1 MVVVRSSDGN
11 EPNADV
17 SRESPAEARFY
28 SRQARSRDVVERTL
42 LVLLVVLVAG
52 CGSLVGGGDPTP
64 TVTPAPVP
72 EPTTTASSPL
82 PPGVTGERVADID
95 ALAEAHLAVLTA
107 DSFTV
112 STRVVRGNQTGERVL
127 RVESPRRYYYRDAM
141 ILTTGTRTEF
151 VDDTNRYRRTTRG
164 GLYFSRQEAG
174 NVTELYG
181 WALRLPVRS
190 YLPTGN
196 ATVAATRVDGRR
208 HYEIRLDRET
218 HPRLDNLRN
227 YTARAVVRS
236 DGLVRSLEV
245 TYVRSSGGQRVNVTH
260 VTTFSGI
267 GTTTVD
273 PPDWV
278 VRRWNVPTTDGTRLN
293 GTSAR

>member
-1 MVVVRSSDGN
+1 M
-11 EPNADV
+11 
-17 SRESPAEARFY
+17 
-28 SRQARSRDVVERTL
+28 VERTL

-52 CGSLVGGGDPTP
+52 CGSLVEGTDSTP

-72 EPTTTASSPL
+72 EPTTTAPSPL

-95 ALAEAHLAVLTA
+95 ALAEAHVAVLTE

-112 STRVVRGNQTGERVL
+112 RTRVVRGNQTGERVL
-127 RVESPRRYYYRDAM
+127 RVETPRRYYYHDAM

-151 VDDTNRYRRTTRG
+151 IDGAHRYRRTTRG
-164 GLYFSRQEAG
+164 GLYFSRAEPG

-181 WALRLPVRS
+181 WALQLPVRS

-196 ATVAATRVDGRR
+196 ATVAETRVDGTRY
-208 HYEIRLDRET
+208 YEVRLDRET

-245 TYVRSSGGQRVNVTH
+245 SYVRSSGGQRVNVTH
-260 VTTFSGI
+260 VTTFGGF

-278 VRRWNVPTTDGTRLN
+278 VDRWQEPGPDG
-293 GTSAR
+293 ARSNDTAPG